1 MRNTCVNLGSVRQI
15 VAVVAVA
22 VCCLVACG
30 SDPLDECLESLDP
43 VGHFDCS
50 YQDFTGVDLS
60 GRNLR
65 QANLRNAVL
74 KGADLSGANLDQAYF
89 GAASLLE
96 ADLTGA
102 RLTGERLEH
111 ADLWEAKADRDTVWP
126 EGFDPVA
133 AGVIFD

>member
-1 MRNTCVNLGSVRQI
+1 MRI

-65 QANLRNAVL
+65 QADLRNSVL
-74 KGADLSGANLDQAYF
+74 KGADLTGVNLLGAVA
-89 GAASLLE
+89 
-96 ADLTGA
+96 
-102 RLTGERLEH
+102 GE
-111 ADLWEAKADRDTVWP
+111 DTRWP
-126 EGFDPVA
+126 AWFDPVKH
-133 AGVIFD
+133 GVIFH